1 VVVGSYPVLSMNW
14 LRVFGNAEA
23 SRMGQGVGQQGFDHG
38 VGHSLLLLYDAK
50 APHGQKRIEFKGLG
64 HDPSNTS
71 ISLF

>member
-1 VVVGSYPVLSMNW
+1 MS
-14 LRVFGNAEA
+14 LRLAADYLQKE
-23 SRMGQGVGQQGFDHG
+23 SGFDHG

>member
-1 VVVGSYPVLSMNW
+1 MVNKFNGLCEWVRDVRTRQFNGSFL
-14 LRVFGNAEA
+14 
-23 SRMGQGVGQQGFDHG
+23 GFDHG

>member
-1 VVVGSYPVLSMNW
+1 MAPRLAHKKVSEGSLAVCSSM
-14 LRVFGNAEA
+14 
-23 SRMGQGVGQQGFDHG
+23 GFDHG